1 MLSSF
6 LAGRALLAV
15 ACVIGLGA
23 SLARA
28 QSPAPTN
35 AEGLPRPPQ
44 DGPAV
49 PPGPPKLNE
58 SVIVTATRAAAY
70 RDTSPASSAVVTR
83 EEIERRA
90 VTAVD
95 QALVPI
101 EGVYAYRVRGLAD
114 NEAGIG
120 MRGFS
125 GRGSGQSRVLV
136 LVDGQPINNG
146 YTGAVNW
153 TALTL
158 ADLDRVEVVRG
169 PFSSLYGGNAMGG
182 VVNVLTRPIDGRSAE
197 VFAQAGGNGTVTAY
211 GRGSV
216 RLWSRLGLGVSYEH
230 QTTDGY
236 ANQEALRT
244 ATDGTPAGGIQATG
258 ITRYLTRTGTV
269 NYAVGLRG
277 DNWFDRSGVRAR
289 AEYTFGPGSFG
300 SVQYVR
306 QATDYGYGP
315 YTSTVRAADGR
326 ILDTGAVVFEED
338 GRWRRLTLAPSN
350 YLGPAGDSASHLYQA
365 QWLHGTAHGQ
375 WRIQGG
381 LLDVP
386 GDRVGQPGTAATLD
400 GGPGS
405 LTVQASRNLF
415 ASGQWSGGLGTR
427 HLITAGADIRQDRAT
442 IDAFTVPNYRADAS
456 DGPRD
461 TFSAGKAL
469 TAAAFVQDEIRLHG
483 RVGLTIG
490 ARYDDWRT
498 YDAASQA
505 SAGLAPVAFESRGAG
520 AVTGKAAL
528 VYRIHPSTVLRT
540 SVGTSFRSP
549 TVFDLYRDLRLTSGQ
564 LLLGNPDLDP
574 ERLAS
579 WEIGVRQ
586 DVGTRLSLDVAYY
599 ENRIRDLVQRAVD
612 FAGDPTGF
620 TSRHVNAGRALS
632 RGTELALTWRPTA
645 WLTARPTY
653 TFTDAHIVRNDAAP
667 TTVGKQV
674 TFVPRHAAA
683 GTVTATVGRLVVTGT
698 ARYQSAVF
706 ATDTNAD
713 VVRNVPGAYDRFAE
727 IDLAAT
733 HALTR
738 HLQLAVAVENL
749 LDRHHYLFY
758 RSAGRLASA
767 NFRVRF

>member
-1 MLSSF
+1 MLRSF
-6 LAGRALLAV
+6 LAGRGLLALTCLI
-15 ACVIGLGA
+15 ALGA
-23 SLARA
+23 GQARA
-28 QSPAPTN
+28 QSTTPADAPGEPRPTQDGTAAPT
-35 AEGLPRPPQ
+35 
-44 DGPAV
+44 
-49 PPGPPKLNE
+49 GPPTLNE
-58 SVIVTATRAAAY
+58 SVIVTATRAAAD

-83 EEIERRA
+83 EAIERRA
-90 VTAVD
+90 VIAVD
-95 QALVPI
+95 QALVPV

-146 YTGAVNW
+146 YPGAVNW

-182 VVNVLTRPIDGRSAE
+182 VVNVLTRPIDGRSGE
-197 VFAQAGGNGTVTAY
+197 LFTQAGANGTVTAY
-211 GRGSV
+211 ARGSV
-216 RLWSRLGLGVSYEH
+216 RLWARLGLGVSFER

-236 ANQEALRT
+236 PNQEVLRT
-244 ATDGTPAGGIQATG
+244 ATDSNPAAGIQATG
-258 ITRYLTRTGTV
+258 ITRYLTRTGAV

-277 DNWFDRSGVRAR
+277 DNRSDRYGVRAR
-289 AEYTFGPGSFG
+289 TEYTFGPGSFG
-300 SVQYVR
+300 SFQYVR
-306 QATDYGYGP
+306 QATGSGYGP

-326 ILDTGAVVFEED
+326 LLDSGAVGFAED
-338 GRWRRLTLAPSN
+338 GRWRRLTLAPAN
-350 YLGPAGDSASHLYQA
+350 FLGPDGGSGSHLYQA
-365 QWLHGTAHGQ
+365 QALRSTAHGQ
-375 WRIQGG
+375 WRFQGG

-386 GDRVGQPGTAATLD
+386 GDRVGLPAAAATLD

-405 LTVQASRNLF
+405 LTVQASRNVF
-415 ASGQWSGGLGTR
+415 ASGQWTGSLGAR
-427 HLITAGADIRQDRAT
+427 HLITAGADLRQDRAT
-442 IDAFTVPNYRADAS
+442 IDVFTVADYRAGS
-456 DGPRD
+456 SGGPRD
-461 TFSAGKAL
+461 TFSAGRAV

-483 RVGLTIG
+483 RVGLTVG

-498 YDAASQA
+498 YDATSQA
-505 SAGLAPVAFESRGAG
+505 SASLPPIVFESRGAG

-528 VYRIHPSTVLRT
+528 VYRVHRSTVLRT
-540 SVGTSFRSP
+540 SAGTSFRSP

-574 ERLAS
+574 ERLTS
-579 WEIGVRQ
+579 WEVGVRHE
-586 DVGTRLSLDVAYY
+586 VGTRLSLDIAYY

-632 RGTELALTWRPTA
+632 QGTELALTWRPTA

-667 TTVGKQV
+667 ATVGKQV

-683 GTVTATVGRLVVTGT
+683 GTVTATIGRLAVTGT

-706 ATDTNAD
+706 ATDTNTD
-713 VVRNVPGAYDRFAE
+713 VVRNVPGAYDRFTE

-738 HLQLAVAVENL
+738 RVQLALSVENV
-749 LDRHHYLFY
+749 LDRHDYLFY
-758 RSAGRLASA
+758 RNAGRLASGSV
-767 NFRVRF
+767 RVRF